1 MTDEPEL
8 DLETPEN
15 DAYDQRQPVV
25 DADDE
30 GALPDPDL
38 AEELDQAD
46 EADVIEQRTPVPGAD
61 ESYDS

>member
-15 DAYDQRQPVV
+15 DAYEQRQPVI
-25 DADDE
+25 DTDDE

-46 EADVIEQRTPVPGAD
+46 EADVIEQRTSVPRDD
-61 ESYDS
+61 ERYDP